1 MYVGWDA
8 QTREYVLTNR
18 YINEAGERKNNTD
31 SKLFVTTFPIQSKND
46 YKAKGK
52 QSLNNTLSIPNTD
65 ERYQAAEKLLRINYS
80 TAPVTTTL
88 YQQQQQFLP
97 PDRGIFVW

>member
-8 QTREYVLTNR
+8 QNREYVLTNR
-18 YINEAGERKNNTD
+18 YINENGERKENTN
-31 SKLFVTTFPIQSKND
+31 SKLFVTTFPTQSKTN
-46 YKAKGK
+46 YTSKGK